1 MSDENFAALP
11 PVPATITIAGE
22 TLDITPLKVGELPAF
37 ARAVR
42 PIAEKITATPD
53 WLSLLSDHGEH
64 VIEALAIASR
74 RDVAWVAGLN
84 IDDAIRLAEV
94 VFEVNADFFVK
105 KIVPEIERASLK
117 ISKTLGQIPSSA

>member
-1 MSDENFAALP
+1 MSDENFAAFP
-11 PVPATITIAGE
+11 PVPVSITVGGE
-22 TLDITPLKVGELPAF
+22 TIDITPLKVGELPAF

-42 PIAEKITATPD
+42 PITERLATAPD
-53 WLSLLSDHGEH
+53 WLALLSDHGEH

-117 ISKTLGQIPSSA
+117 INKVLGQIPSSA